1 MTHAIKI
8 ATAGVIIVLIIAILT
23 ARFAIIDPKKRGVF
37 WIGVAAA
44 CFLVAF
50 WCVVIDYAIQL
61 VWSFL

>member
-1 MTHAIKI
+1 MTHPLKI
-8 ATAGVIIVLIIAILT
+8 ATAGVIIVLIVAILV
-23 ARFAIIDPKKRGVF
+23 ARFAVIDPKKWGVF
-37 WIGVAAA
+37 WIGVAAV